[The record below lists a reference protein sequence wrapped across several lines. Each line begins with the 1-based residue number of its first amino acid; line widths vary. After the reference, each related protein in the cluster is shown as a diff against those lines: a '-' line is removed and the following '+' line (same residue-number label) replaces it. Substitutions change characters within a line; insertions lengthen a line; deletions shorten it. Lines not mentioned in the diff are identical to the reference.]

1 MKPDARRERLLLE
14 EVGEELVVYDL
25 ERHRAHQ
32 LNRTAALV
40 WQSCDGHKTVADLK
54 RVLQNELNP
63 AADEVIVRKALD
75 RLGKARLL
83 REPITRPAGMTRRQ
97 ALGKFGQGAALAF
110 LVPVVTSITAP
121 TPLQA
126 AHRPPHH
133 EFLCDAPPCSGA
145 CRDQC
150 KSDGDCPRG
159 NPLCRLFPC
168 SNPNCGRC
176 IQRRCTKRQTPFQIR
191 PVEI

>member
-54 RVLQNELNP
+54 RVLQDELNP
-63 AADEVIVRKALD
+63 AADEVIVWKALD

-97 ALGKFGQGAALAF
+97 ALGKFGRGAALAL

-121 TPLQA
+121 TP
-126 AHRPPHH
+126 
-133 EFLCDAPPCSGA
+133 
-145 CRDQC
+145 
-150 KSDGDCPRG
+150 
-159 NPLCRLFPC
+159 
-168 SNPNCGRC
+168 
-176 IQRRCTKRQTPFQIR
+176 
-191 PVEI
+191 